1 MIKPWKEKHR
11 EENKY
16 FVDTLTLNSHF
27 SSLVESVSIFLREVT
42 YNFLLS
48 KQFSSLWLDQ
58 FILNG
63 EDNSAST
70 IATRNYKTLEKGK
83 KLNILYILPTKRGVG
98 EGIKKILESCGIW
111 PFGVGK
117 RNREKFSRGGKRN
130 QTLVGI

>member
-83 KLNILYILPTKRGVG
+83 KLNILYI
-98 EGIKKILESCGIW
+98 
-111 PFGVGK
+111 F
-117 RNREKFSRGGKRN
+117 
-130 QTLVGI
+130 

>member
-27 SSLVESVSIFLREVT
+27 SSLVESVSTCPKEVT

-70 IATRNYKTLEKGK
+70 IATR
-83 KLNILYILPTKRGVG
+83 
-98 EGIKKILESCGIW
+98 KILESCGIW

-117 RNREKFSRGGKRN
+117 RNWEKFSSGGQRN

>member
-16 FVDTLTLNSHF
+16 FVDTLTLNS
-27 SSLVESVSIFLREVT
+27 
-42 YNFLLS
+42 
-48 KQFSSLWLDQ
+48 
-58 FILNG
+58 
-63 EDNSAST
+63 
-70 IATRNYKTLEKGK
+70 
-83 KLNILYILPTKRGVG
+83 
-98 EGIKKILESCGIW
+98 KKILESCGIW

>member
-27 SSLVESVSIFLREVT
+27 SSLVESISIFLREVT

-58 FILNG
+58 FTFNG

-70 IATRNYKTLEKGK
+70 IAKREEIKHFVYITHKKGD
-83 KLNILYILPTKRGVG
+83 
-98 EGIKKILESCGIW
+98 
-111 PFGVGK
+111 
-117 RNREKFSRGGKRN
+117 GGRH
-130 QTLVGI
+130 